1 MKEDFKKIG
10 YTLREI
16 SDYFCKKTPR
26 EVTFADAD
34 NFDYE
39 ISEILQK
46 WQKAFPEEPF
56 EKEFPCFD
64 ALWEELA
71 SWNAQECWTHERAE
85 RIIRLAEKALKE
97 TDDYLKK
104 RIIEGIVKELEIL
117 SSENSRDFFYSV
129 ESYVDTYYEDSICAL
144 ILKWEQLG
152 YGDFDSLFPVT
163 AKLVAKLKSVNDGIE
178 RSREVYA
185 DIIALAKDALK
196 EVREYK
202 ISMIGEEYNE
212 KAQMIKARM
221 QEMIAAEYKY
231 VDSRS
236 EYIDSLIERFGDLSD
251 YMVEL
256 LNLKK
261 DNEDARAF
269 LASLENMLKNR
280 LTADG
285 ISRFNEL
292 LQGYLNYSDA
302 IGEDLEKFEGFRK

>member
-1 MKEDFKKIG
+1 MEEDFEKIG

-16 SDYFCKKTPR
+16 SEYFCKKTPR

-34 NFDYE
+34 NYDYE
-39 ISEILQK
+39 ISEIFQK
-46 WQKAFPEEPF
+46 WQRAFPEEPF
-56 EKEFPCFD
+56 EKVFPCFD

-97 TDDYLKK
+97 IDDYLKK
-104 RIIEGIVKELEIL
+104 RIIGGIVKELEIL

-129 ESYVDTYYEDSICAL
+129 EYYVDTYYEDSICAL
-144 ILKWEQLG
+144 ILKWEQSG
-152 YGDFDSLFPVT
+152 YGDFDALFPITASVVT
-163 AKLVAKLKSVNDGIE
+163 KLKSVDDWIE
-178 RSREVYA
+178 RPREVYA

-231 VDSRS
+231 VDSRTK
-236 EYIDSLIERFGDLSD
+236 YIDSLMNKLGESGDE
-251 YMVEL
+251 MVEL

-261 DNEDARAF
+261 DNEDARAL
-269 LASLENMLKNR
+269 LAGLENMLNNR

-292 LQGYLNYSDA
+292 LQGYLKYSDA
-302 IGEDLEKFEGFRK
+302 IGDDLGKFGGAGD

>member
-1 MKEDFKKIG
+1 MEEDFRKIG

-16 SDYFCKKTPR
+16 SEYFCKKTPR

-34 NFDYE
+34 NYDYE
-39 ISEILQK
+39 ISEIFQK
-46 WQKAFPEEPF
+46 WQKVSSGVPF

-64 ALWEELA
+64 AFWEVLA

-97 TDDYLKK
+97 IDDYLKK

-144 ILKWEQLG
+144 ILKWKQSG
-152 YGDFDSLFPVT
+152 YGDFDALFPIT
-163 AKLVAKLKSVNDGIE
+163 ARVVAKLKSVDDWIE
-178 RSREVYA
+178 RPREVYA

-202 ISMIGEEYNE
+202 ISIIGEEYNE
-212 KAQMIKARM
+212 KAQMIKVRM

-231 VDSRS
+231 VDSRTK
-236 EYIDSLIERFGDLSD
+236 YIDSLMNKLGESGDE
-251 YMVEL
+251 MVEL

-261 DNEDARAF
+261 DNEDARAL
-269 LASLENMLKNR
+269 LAGLENMLNNR

-302 IGEDLEKFEGFRK
+302 IGEDLGKFDR